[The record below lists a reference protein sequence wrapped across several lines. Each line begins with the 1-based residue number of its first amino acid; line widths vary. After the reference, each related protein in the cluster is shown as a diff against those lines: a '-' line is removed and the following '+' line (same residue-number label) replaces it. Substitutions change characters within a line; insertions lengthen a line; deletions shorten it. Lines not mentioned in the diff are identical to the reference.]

1 VFQWELKLKG
11 ECEMKLSKNLAKIAK
26 KHDKTVPYTL
36 DEAVGLVQK
45 FKFVKFDESVDLAI
59 NLDVD
64 PRHAEENIRVT
75 TPLPHG
81 TGNDVSILVLTSGPK
96 EKEAVDAGADYV
108 GNKDYLTKIKNGW
121 TDVDKIVATPDM
133 MGELGKLGKV
143 LGPKGLMPNP
153 KSGTVTM
160 DVATAVKELKAG
172 KVELRVESN
181 GIVHVSCGKASFK
194 KEFLVEN
201 IKTVYEALLKAR
213 PSSVKGQYLKKI
225 SISSTMGPSILIDH
239 LTL

>member
-1 VFQWELKLKG
+1 
-11 ECEMKLSKNLAKIAK
+11 MKKTKNQTSIAEKHNKTFPYSLLEAIKMVK
-26 KHDKTVPYTL
+26 KY
-36 DEAVGLVQK
+36 K
-45 FKFVKFDESVDLAI
+45 FGKFDESVDLAI

-81 TGNDVSILVLTSGPK
+81 TGNKVSILVLTSGPK
-96 EKEAVDAGADYV
+96 EKEALDAGADFV
-108 GNKDYLTKIKNGW
+108 GNKEFLTKIKNGW

-153 KSGTVTM
+153 KSGTVTV
-160 DVATAVKELKAG
+160 DVAKAVKELKAG

-181 GIVHVSCGKASFK
+181 GIIHVACGKVSFQN
-194 KEFLVEN
+194 EHLIEN
-201 IKTVYEALLKAR
+201 IKAVYEAVLKAR
-213 PSSVKGQYLKKI
+213 PASVKGHYFKKI
-225 SISSTMGPSILIDH
+225 TVSSTMGPSVLIDH
-239 LTL
+239 QTL